1 MNTLYKELNTL
12 SNQDLVQVFRASV
25 AAISDAAEQIL
36 TKRGVYVYDTVDI
49 DERLSEVYIKHL
61 NITFG

>member
-12 SNQDLVQVFRASV
+12 SNQDLVQVFRAGV
-25 AAISDAAEQIL
+25 AAISNAAEQIHA
-36 TKRGVYVYDTVDI
+36 KRGVYIYDTVEI